1 MTAASAAPGDSVL
14 ALADRLLAEGRDD
27 DALTLYGHLLTGSCD
42 RPHAWTGFCQALI
55 DRGDTLGG
63 LRALAAARDD
73 LQDLAPLTPQVQALL
88 QAGAAAFNACVALND
103 VAGAAPYASAM
114 AVLTPQ
120 SAQRVT
126 AAMACHQTLGNM
138 EEAVQFARMLHVLDP
153 DHITALTLLADQARD
168 DGDVETEIR
177 HRVTLGFSPD
187 PAMHPLMRLRELHDG
202 MSLLLCRS
210 PLSQIDLELLRRME
224 AAARAFTGDVPE
236 ESEWSGWI
244 KAYRLLTDALD
255 IPSIV
260 APTPPRVPD
269 PAPVYC
275 TATGEALDDPGLR
288 ALADRLGVQAVFFA
302 AADEKY
308 VALYARWYALSVLR
322 HCDVP
327 CLVVIHVIGGAGR
340 LAQAIA
346 TVGIEDERVV
356 FVGDDFDASS
366 VTIKVYDS
374 PPKGLIALPVAH
386 FQSVRFQR
394 LGALLE
400 VVARPIFVSDIDLLL
415 QRGVA
420 DLLAQHAGADVVFN
434 ENFSNTSV
442 ASRLTANLLLVQP
455 SAGAAVLL
463 DYLRAY
469 LDKHLAKASVTR
481 WIDQVAL
488 TMARHHLRHHHPQ
501 ARLGL
506 FDTASDIN
514 NVMFD
519 SYQAHPFRFLS
530 LYHGFDTSSL
540 ENDPRV
546 LG

>member
-1 MTAASAAPGDSVL
+1 MTGTAAGPGDGVL
-14 ALADRLLAEGRDD
+14 SLADRLLGEGRAD
-27 DALTLYGHLLTGSCD
+27 DALTLYGHLLTGHCD
-42 RPHAWTGFCQALI
+42 RARAWAGFCQALS
-55 DRGDTLGG
+55 DRGDVLGG
-63 LRALAAARDD
+63 LRALDAARED

-88 QAGAAAFNACVALND
+88 QAGAAAFNACVAQGD
-103 VAGAAPYASAM
+103 VAGAAPFASAM
-114 AVLTPQ
+114 ATLTPQ
-120 SAQRVT
+120 SAPRVT
-126 AAMACHQTLGNM
+126 AAMACHQTLGNT
-138 EEAVQFARMLHVLDP
+138 EDAVRFARLLHDLDP

-187 PAMHPLMRLRELHDG
+187 PAMHPLMKLRELHDG
-202 MSLLLCRS
+202 MSLLLCRET
-210 PLSQIDLELLRRME
+210 LSALDLELLARME
-224 AAARAFTGDVPE
+224 AAARAFTGDVSE
-236 ESEWSGWI
+236 DSEWAGWI

-255 IPSIV
+255 IPSIT
-260 APTPPRVPD
+260 APTPPPPAD
-269 PAPVYC
+269 PALVYR
-275 TATGEALDDPGLR
+275 TASGQTLDDAGLR
-288 ALADRLGVQAVFFA
+288 TLADRLGVQAVFFA

-327 CLVVIHVIGGAGR
+327 HLVVIHVIGGAGR
-340 LAQAIA
+340 LAEAVA
-346 TVGIEDERVV
+346 TVGIADERLI

-374 PPKGLIALPVAH
+374 PPKGLIPLPVAH

-394 LGALLE
+394 LGALLD
-400 VVARPIFVSDIDLLL
+400 VLARPIFVSDIDLLL

-420 DLLAQHAGADVVFN
+420 DLLEQHAGAAVVFN
-434 ENFSNTSV
+434 ENFANTSV

-455 SAGAAVLL
+455 SPGASVLL
-463 DYLRAY
+463 NYLRAY
-469 LDKHLAKASVTR
+469 LDKHLEKPAVTR

-488 TMARHHLRHHHPQ
+488 TMARQHLRRHAPE

-506 FDTASDIN
+506 FDTTSDIN
-514 NVMFD
+514 NVMFG
-519 SYQAHPFRFLS
+519 SYQEHPFRFLS